1 MTANP
6 QIFEKRIAGFDD
18 MIALAAREPQPHKL
32 LTVLLRIDHAY
43 RQDAD
48 GKTRPIEGEGEL
60 VPIAIKAHD
69 VVEELSFDSL
79 KADADGGAPGWGLM
93 MMAVLPGEGPEP
105 PAEKTVDDHLK
116 RMAQTIMSGGN
127 LERFLFL
134 DRDGHPVMM
143 ESPDA

>member
-6 QIFEKRIAGFDD
+6 QIMEKRVEGFDD
-18 MIALAAREPQPHKL
+18 MITVAASEPQPHKL
-32 LTVLLRIDHAY
+32 LTVLLRIDHAF

-69 VVEELSFDSL
+69 IFHGLAFERL

-93 MMAVLPGEGPEP
+93 MTAVLPGEGPEP
-105 PAEKTVDDHLK
+105 PDEKTVDDHLK
-116 RMAQTIMSGGN
+116 RMAQIILSGGS
-127 LERFLFL
+127 LDRFLFL
-134 DRDGHPVMM
+134 DRDGQPVTM
-143 ESPDA
+143 ESPNG

>member
-1 MTANP
+1 MNGP
-6 QIFEKRIAGFDD
+6 QIAEKTISGFDD
-18 MIALAAREPQPHKL
+18 MIAIAAAEPQPHKL

-43 RQDAD
+43 RQEAD
-48 GKTRPIEGEGEL
+48 GKTRPIEDEGEL

-69 VVEELSFDSL
+69 VEPGLRFETL
-79 KADADGGAPGWGLM
+79 KADADSGAPGWGLM

-105 PAEKTVDDHLK
+105 PAESMVDDHLK
-116 RMAQTIMSGGN
+116 RMAQTIMSGGS

-143 ESPDA
+143 ESPDV